1 MVLVKPEILA
11 PAGNYESLVAAVFAG
26 ADAVYLGSKALNARR
41 NAGNFDDK
49 ELENSVFFCHSR
61 GVKVYQTLNTV
72 IFEKEA
78 DEAKRAVE
86 YAAKLDID
94 GILVQDFGV
103 ANIAQK
109 IAPRLPVY
117 ASTQM
122 AVHNV
127 EGALMAQQLGFK
139 RVVLAREMSREQMA
153 AVTQAIDIETEVFVH
168 GAHCMSLS
176 GQCYMSAMIGGR
188 SGNRGLCAQPC
199 RLPFSPGNEDY
210 ALSLKDMSLLG
221 RVNEL
226 KEIGISSFKIEG
238 RMKRPE
244 YVAAA
249 VAQLKNAIEGREVD
263 FETLRSVFSRSGFT
277 DGYFGNNVNANMFG
291 IRKKED
297 VVSAADVLKDLAK
310 IYEKEPQTIAVDMQ
324 LTVKKDEPAKLV
336 FAGELGNEVT
346 VFGELPQVAQNM
358 PLTEEKAHSYL
369 AKMGGTPF
377 YLRSLQC
384 EIDDG
389 LMLPASAVNAI
400 RRTATEKLLAARG
413 NIAPYPVNEN
423 TEFVLPN
430 APVVKMAEKT
440 FTVRGKAAQFGLE
453 VLEAADRIVLGV
465 DDLLKNMYLV
475 EKYKDKLA
483 AEIPRVIFSGEDK
496 LAEQLLQLEKMG
508 ITKAWCG
515 NIGAVHMA
523 QKAGMQV
530 VGGYSLNATNSYAL
544 DYLKNIGVTECEV
557 SIELPVGEI
566 NALKTDL
573 PLSAVVYGSMP
584 LMAVRNCPIKAQK
597 GCRDCV
603 QENFLTDRTGTKFR
617 VSCRFLKKSEVS
629 EIFNSVPIYLADRLA
644 EFKSIKNFVL
654 YFTHETAEEALGIFL
669 SYKNGTAPINGDG
682 SYTRGLYYRKVQ

>member
-1 MVLVKPEILA
+1 MFLVKPEILA
-11 PAGNYESLVAAVFAG
+11 PAGNSESLVAAVYSG

-49 ELENSVFFCHSR
+49 ELENSVYFCHSR

-78 DEAKRAVE
+78 DEARRAVE
-86 YAAKLDID
+86 YAARLAID

-103 ANIAQK
+103 ANIAQSV
-109 IAPRLPVY
+109 APNLPVY

-127 EGALMAQQLGFK
+127 AGALQAQKLGFK

-153 AVTQAIDIETEVFVH
+153 AVTKAIDIETEVFVH

-249 VAQLKNAIEGREVD
+249 VVQLKNAIEGREVD
-263 FETLRSVFSRSGFT
+263 FDTLRSVFSRSGFT
-277 DGYFGNNVNANMFG
+277 DGYFNGSVNASMFG
-291 IRKKED
+291 IRKRED
-297 VVSAADVLKDLAK
+297 VVSAAEVLKGLAK
-310 IYEKEPQTIAVDMQ
+310 IFEKEPQRIAVDMQ
-324 LTVKKDEPAKLV
+324 FTLKKDQPAHLV
-336 FAGELGNEVT
+336 FTDDQGNKVSCHGEQ
-346 VFGELPQVAQNM
+346 PQTAQNM
-358 PLTEEKAHSYL
+358 PLTAEKAESYL

-377 YLRSLQC
+377 FLRELQC
-384 EIDDG
+384 DIDDG
-389 LMLPASAVNAI
+389 LMLPASAVNAL
-400 RRTATEKLLAARG
+400 RRTLAEKLLATRG
-413 NIAPYPVNEN
+413 NFEPYPVN
-423 TEFVLPN
+423 N
-430 APVVKMAEKT
+430 AAKFDLGTAKQIAAAEKT
-440 FTVRGKAAQFGLE
+440 FTVRGRLAQFTQE
-453 VLEAADRIVLGV
+453 VLQTADRVVVGV
-465 DDLLKNMYLV
+465 DDLLKNIQNVINYKNKLV
-475 EKYKDKLA
+475 V
-483 AEIPRVIFSGEDK
+483 EIPRVVFSGED
-496 LAEQLLQLEKMG
+496 ELEKKLHELKQAG
-508 ITKAWCG
+508 ITRAWCG
-515 NIGAVHMA
+515 NIGAVYTA
-523 QKAGMQV
+523 QKVGMQV
-530 VGGYSLNATNSYAL
+530 LGGYSLNATNSYAMN
-544 DYLKNIGVTECEV
+544 YLENIGAAECEV

-566 NALKTDL
+566 NALKTGL
-573 PLSAVVYGSMP
+573 PLSAVVYGHMP

-597 GCRDCV
+597 GCRDCK
-603 QENFLTDRTGTKFR
+603 QDNFLTDRTGAKFR

-629 EIFNSVPIYLADRLA
+629 EIFNSVPIYLADRLN
-644 EFKSIKNFVL
+644 EFRSISNFVL
-654 YFTHETAEEALGIFL
+654 YFTHESAEETTEIF
-669 SYKNGTAPINGDG
+669 YKYKKGTAPQSDDG